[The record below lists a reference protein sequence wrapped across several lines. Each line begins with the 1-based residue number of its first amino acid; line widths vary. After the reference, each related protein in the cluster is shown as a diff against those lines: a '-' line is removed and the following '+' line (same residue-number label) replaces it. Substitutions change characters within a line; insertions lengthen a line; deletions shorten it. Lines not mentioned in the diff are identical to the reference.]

1 MDSHDDCCYVIR
13 MLHMCM
19 MISYIKCINVTYK
32 GLVIITLGSL
42 NTDANPYPLVIASFN
57 DVTIIVSDSP

>member
-1 MDSHDDCCYVIR
+1 
-13 MLHMCM
+13 M

-32 GLVIITLGSL
+32 GLVIIALGSL